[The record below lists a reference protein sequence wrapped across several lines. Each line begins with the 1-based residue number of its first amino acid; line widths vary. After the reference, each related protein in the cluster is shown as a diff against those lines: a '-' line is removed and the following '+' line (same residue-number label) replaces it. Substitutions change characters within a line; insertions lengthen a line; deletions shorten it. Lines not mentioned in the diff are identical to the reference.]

1 MEKNSEEL
9 INEILKKSF
18 KDGEKVKLPCVAAL
32 KIAGQLRVK
41 PSDIG
46 TICNDRKIKITRCQL
61 GCFN

>member
-18 KDGEKVKLPCVAAL
+18 KDGEKVKLPCAAAL
-32 KIAGQLRVK
+32 KIAEQFSVK
-41 PSDIG
+41 PSEIG
-46 TICNDRKIKITRCQL
+46 TICNDRNIKITRCQL